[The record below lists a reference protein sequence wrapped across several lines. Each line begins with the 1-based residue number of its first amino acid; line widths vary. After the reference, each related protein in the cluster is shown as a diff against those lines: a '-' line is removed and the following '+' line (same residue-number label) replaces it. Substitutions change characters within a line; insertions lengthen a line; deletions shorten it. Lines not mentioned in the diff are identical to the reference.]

1 MVRKRE
7 NKILESEIEDALVT
21 YLDILKDI
29 LNIKKEIRLIAR
41 QLQLPD
47 EKKRLDILLT
57 VGDEIFLIEL
67 KVESFKESFI
77 EQVLSYKKQLVKLQE
92 DKKLVSGRIISL
104 LLVTDCKSSDI
115 EKCRD
120 RGIRIFEYSPINVL
134 KKYFER
140 MASVATF
147 MKIRPV
153 DLGVFN
159 VGLINRIM
167 EGLENGRSTLK
178 ELSEFSSLTT
188 RSVDHHLK
196 FAIELGL
203 AIKRKKRYFL
213 TDLGLE
219 HTSLR
224 DDLTPINEL
233 SEKQATLLRENIA
246 SNPFSSSV
254 VFGIYTIVESA
265 FFLSRNSY
273 PIKMEDLKAFFLE
286 ASGKRYEWKAKKSLS
301 TATYSYLNY
310 STKLGLLGKIGKNIV
325 ITPTGFRF
333 ILMLQLYKSIEMIE
347 PLTGRR

>member
-1 MVRKRE
+1 VEHRG

-29 LNIKKEIRLIAR
+29 LSIKEEIRLITR
-41 QLQLPD
+41 QLQLGD
-47 EKKRLDILLT
+47 EKKRLDILLAA
-57 VGDEIFLIEL
+57 GDEILLIEL
-67 KVESFKESFI
+67 KVEPLKEDFI
-77 EQVLSYKKQLVKLQE
+77 KQVLSYKEELVKLQE
-92 DKKLVSGRIISL
+92 EKKLIGGGIVPI

-115 EKCRD
+115 EKYRD
-120 RGIRIFEYSPINVL
+120 KGIKILKYSPLDVL

-140 MASVATF
+140 MANIATF

-167 EGLENGRSTLK
+167 GGLENGRSTLK
-178 ELSEFSSLTT
+178 ELSEFSDLSSK
-188 RSVDHHLK
+188 SVKNHLE
-196 FAIELGL
+196 FAVELGL
-203 AIKRKKRYFL
+203 VIKRKKRYFL
-213 TDLGLE
+213 TDLGFE
-219 HTSLR
+219 YISLR
-224 DDLTPINEL
+224 DNSTPTNEL
-233 SEKQATLLRENIA
+233 SEKQASLLRENIA
-246 SNPFSSSV
+246 SNPFSSAI

-273 PIKMEDLKAFFLE
+273 PIRLEDLRAFFLE
-286 ASGKRYEWKAKKSLS
+286 ASGKKYEWKSKKSIS

-310 STKLGLLGKIGKNIV
+310 AIKLGLLGKIGKNVV

-347 PLTGRR
+347 PLTERR